1 MALGCSSTQQRERRD
16 SCHSDWPFLFIS
28 VNFRRSPWLL
38 FPLVRPG
45 MPGSLGTEVGA
56 RNLHEKVGGKR
67 FGKGHGHGGPWLLR
81 GQVLSML
88 GLARFKGRQP
98 CPSCAF

>member
-1 MALGCSSTQQRERRD
+1 
-16 SCHSDWPFLFIS
+16 
-28 VNFRRSPWLL
+28 
-38 FPLVRPG
+38 

-81 GQVLSML
+81 GQVLSIIR
-88 GLARFKGRQP
+88 A
-98 CPSCAF
+98 C